1 MNLLNNLIGNVP
13 EVPVKVTVENDT
25 IIKIAVAVVMVVTIT
40 FLLGALIKI
49 KK

>member
-25 IIKIAVAVVMVVTIT
+25 IIKISVAVVMVVTIS
-40 FLLGALIKI
+40 FLLSALIKI